1 MARKKKQ
8 LKAVRA
14 AEARKRRRN
23 RKRKRAIILAV
34 EIIVLLLLSGTAY
47 VMAKFDKFDTVEINQ
62 DDLEINQGAVKEGYT
77 TVALFGIDTRSGK
90 AEETGTRTD
99 TIILVS
105 IDNKTKEVRM
115 SSVYRDTI
123 LQQEDGT
130 YNKVNAAYA
139 IGGPKGAINV
149 LNKNLDLDIEDYATV
164 DFKAMSDAI
173 DLLGGVELYVTE
185 PEANMLNKYVK
196 ETAKAAGKK
205 ANLLSGEGTY
215 TLDGPQAVT
224 YARLR
229 KLEGGDYKRTERQR
243 TLIKALLAKA
253 KQIDLFTVN
262 EIIDTVFPQIST
274 SFTLSEVVELASGL
288 MSYELMGSEGFPFDK
303 TDAVRYHN
311 ASVVIA
317 LGLAENVEDLHEFL
331 YPNEEKTGVSETV
344 QTISNEISYT
354 TGVVRPAEL
363 DMEDTTE
370 EEEQTD
376 SSTPVITN
384 ADGSASQ

>member
-1 MARKKKQ
+1 MARKKQK

-23 RKRKRAIILAV
+23 RKRKRAIILAI

-47 VMAKFDKFDTVEINQ
+47 VMAKFDKFDSVEINQ
-62 DDLEINQGAVKEGYT
+62 DELTINQGAEKEGYT
-77 TVALFGIDTRSGK
+77 TVALFGIDTRAGK
-90 AEETGTRTD
+90 TEESGTRTD

-139 IGGPKGAINV
+139 YGGPQGAINV

-196 ETAKAAGKK
+196 ETAKAAGKE

-303 TDAVRYHN
+303 TDAVRYNN

-317 LGLAENVEDLHEFL
+317 LGLAENVEELHQFL
-331 YPNEEKTGVSETV
+331 YPNEENTGVSDTV

-363 DMEDTTE
+363 DVEETTE
-370 EEEQTD
+370 EEETSN

-384 ADGSASQ
+384 VDDSASQ